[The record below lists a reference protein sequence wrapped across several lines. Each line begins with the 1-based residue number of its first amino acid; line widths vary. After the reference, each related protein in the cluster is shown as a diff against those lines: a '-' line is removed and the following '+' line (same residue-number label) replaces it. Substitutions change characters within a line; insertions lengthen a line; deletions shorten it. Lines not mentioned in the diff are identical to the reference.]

1 LPQWETIGSV
11 IANGMKTVDSQ
22 TLAFYAA
29 EAPVYT
35 SSRPDGISRH
45 LTGFLERLPIGG
57 SILELGCGGGIDA
70 AHMIARGFAVEP
82 TDGVPEIAKQA
93 EARLGFA
100 ELADTEK
107 YDAVV
112 ANAALLHVPREGL
125 AAILAKIWC
134 SLKRGGWH
142 LASYKGGGTEGR
154 DDHGRYYNYLSRA
167 DAEAYYCAA
176 GDWSALE
183 FEESIGGGYFGTVG
197 PWIKV
202 SARKA

>member
-1 LPQWETIGSV
+1 LSGADHT
-11 IANGMKTVDSQ
+11 

-70 AHMIARGFAVEP
+70 AYMIARGFAVEP

-93 EARLGFA
+93 EARLGMPVRVMRFE
-100 ELADTEK
+100 ELADTET

-112 ANAALLHVPREGL
+112 ANASLLHVPREGL
-125 AAILAKIWC
+125 ANILAKVWC
-134 SLKRGGWH
+134 ALKHGGWH
-142 LASYKGGGTEGR
+142 MASYKGGGTEGR

-167 DAEAYYCAA
+167 DAEAYYRGA
-176 GDWSALE
+176 GEWSVLE
-183 FEESIGGGYFGTVG
+183 FEESIGGGYFGKVG
-197 PWIKV
+197 PWLKV